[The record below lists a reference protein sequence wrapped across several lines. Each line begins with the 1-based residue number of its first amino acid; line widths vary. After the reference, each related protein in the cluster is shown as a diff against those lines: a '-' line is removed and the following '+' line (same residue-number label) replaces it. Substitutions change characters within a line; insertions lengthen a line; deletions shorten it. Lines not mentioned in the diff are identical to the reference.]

1 MDAKFRAM
9 IGHKNSIRI
18 STNEKDPSRGLQGF
32 TTTYAAVA
40 MSNAELIREFGTR
53 RYILVLDEPHHIS
66 EKGSY
71 KKAIAPLVE
80 AASLTVFM
88 SGTLERG
95 SKDKIA
101 FLDYAE
107 GTETDEISLRETDET
122 KFISYTRLD
131 ALDEKAIIP
140 LRVTYLDTF
149 AEWKSDET
157 LKRVETLNDEDKSKR
172 RQALFTALSTQFA
185 EQLIDKAV
193 IDWKKTKAKNPRS
206 KILLVAGTQLLAK
219 KYGDYLYEKHGIECG
234 VATVNEG
241 SSALKTI
248 RKFKRVG
255 NEKKRELDAI
265 STVGMAYEGL
275 DVKPITHICCLTRIR
290 SKPWIEQML
299 ARATRFDSEA
309 GPWQSQDAH
318 VFAPDDPDIHSV
330 IDAIVREQKTA
341 TAKKSSAPSS
351 GGDLGPTN
359 FVQPSLFGG
368 LMPLN
373 SGALSSRSMQIDKKV
388 DAAPDS
394 QEIILT
400 PSMIEAD
407 MREAINARVK
417 KFCAANNLDPQE
429 VNGRIKKK
437 FGKSRAEMTVD
448 ELKMLRRW
456 AENNL

>member
-1 MDAKFRAM
+1 M
-9 IGHKNSIRI
+9 IGHKNLIRV
-18 STNEKDPSRGLQGF
+18 STNEENPSRELQGF

-40 MSNAELIREFGTR
+40 MQNDAIVSEFTRR

-66 EKGSY
+66 DKGSY
-71 KKAIAPLVE
+71 KRSILPLVE
-80 AASLTVFM
+80 RASLCVFM

-107 GTETDEISLRETDET
+107 GTETDEISVRETEET
-122 KFISYTRLD
+122 KHISYTRVD
-131 ALDEKAIIP
+131 ALEEQAVIP
-140 LRVTYLDTF
+140 LRVTYLD
-149 AEWKSDET
+149 ARSEWKKDQTLVQCET
-157 LKRVETLNDEDKSKR
+157 LQEEDKSKR

-193 IDWKKTKAKNPRS
+193 ADWRKTKAKNPRS
-206 KILLVAGTQLLAK
+206 KILLVAGTQLLAR
-219 KYGDYLYEKHGIECG
+219 KYGDYMLQKHGVECG
-234 VATVNEG
+234 VATVDEG
-241 SSALKTI
+241 AAALKTI
-248 RKFKRVG
+248 RKYKRVVNKG
-255 NEKKRELDAI
+255 FTPLDAI

-309 GPWQSQDAH
+309 GSWQSQDAH

-341 TAKKSSAPSS
+341 AAKKAGTPSS

-368 LMPLN
+368 VIPMN
-373 SGALSSRSMQIDKKV
+373 SGALSSRSLQIDKRA
-388 DAAPDS
+388 DAPPDTS
-394 QEIILT
+394 EVLLT
-400 PSMIEAD
+400 PSQIEAD
-407 MREAINARVK
+407 MRESIDYKVKTHCSNSGKSPIEINA
-417 KFCAANNLDPQE
+417 L
-429 VNGRIKKK
+429 IKKK
-437 FGKSRAEMTVD
+437 FGKGRDEMTVD
-448 ELKMLRRW
+448 ELKILRRW
-456 AENNL
+456 SENNL